1 MRIVLVNW
9 ARFADGARAGG
20 GVNGYARDLAL
31 ELVARGH
38 EVAWL
43 SSGLSYVGDAALEVS
58 RACEVRRLPDDQ
70 GVQVYDIVNSP
81 VLAPG
86 IFQFREPM
94 GEISAP
100 TLEAELTRFL
110 RIWRP
115 EIVHFHNIEGF
126 SCGCIDAAKVSEPGW
141 PGAAVL
147 FSLHNYHTLCPQVYL
162 MHKGATPC
170 FDFDNGHACEG
181 CMTGHDPVA
190 ERRVRAGLDPVA
202 PSIRSES
209 PARAPIVPAA
219 FARVAR
225 MARRAVKASIPL
237 PIIEPPMPGRGV
249 RGHEDAAAATPSERP
264 APAPSPW
271 SEEHLTQPT
280 WRPLDNRCD
289 PPPSSARVM
298 SPYGVRRRAMVD
310 MLSRC
315 DRVLAVSSFV
325 RRKFESMG
333 VPASVLR
340 EMPIGSRMVDRAA
353 RHPWLGP
360 AMRDVR
366 PVVRLGFMGYNNA
379 YKGLPMLLDSL
390 DLLVPETLSRLDLSI
405 WAKDIEPDLA
415 RVESFRRRLAG
426 LQVRG
431 GYAHEEVP
439 GMLAGI
445 DAGLVPSIW
454 WDNGPQTVMEFLACG
469 VPVIGAALGGIVDLV
484 HHEVNGLLFRGNDR
498 FDLARTLARVAADPA
513 MLARLRD
520 GIRPPQTMAAHAA
533 AMEAEY
539 RAMLAARAS

>member
-9 ARFADGARAGG
+9 GKFADGARAGG

-43 SSGLSYVGDAALEVS
+43 SSGRTYVAGFGSGVGGP
-58 RACEVRRLPDDQ
+58 CQVRRMPDEE

-81 VLAPG
+81 VIAPG
-86 IFQFREPM
+86 ILQFREPL
-94 GEISAP
+94 GEVSAP
-100 TLEAELTRFL
+100 ALETELTRFL

-126 SCGCIDAAKVSEPGW
+126 SCGCIDAARASEPGW
-141 PGAAVL
+141 PGAAVI
-147 FSLHNYHTLCPQVYL
+147 FSLHNYHTICPQVYL
-162 MHKGATPC
+162 MHHGTTPC

-181 CMTGHDPVA
+181 CMQGFDSSA
-190 ERRVRAGLDPVA
+190 ERWARAGVDPSA
-202 PSIRSES
+202 
-209 PARAPIVPAA
+209 
-219 FARVAR
+219 VAR
-225 MARRAVKASIPL
+225 GGRATGLKAMLPGPVVRVFRRVVESSRSTLVIQQAL
-237 PIIEPPMPGRGV
+237 PGRGV
-249 RGHEDAAAATPSERP
+249 EGHEDAAPATRSPPCSHGPAA
-264 APAPSPW
+264 W
-271 SEEHLTQPT
+271 SEGQFTQPS
-280 WRPLDNRCD
+280 WRPLDNACE
-289 PPPSSARVM
+289 PPPASSRLI
-298 SPYGVRRRAMVD
+298 SPYGVRRQAMID

-340 EMPIGSRMVDRAA
+340 EMPIGSRMADRAA
-353 RHPWLGP
+353 RHPWLAP
-360 AMRDVR
+360 AIRDVR
-366 PVVRLGFMGYNNA
+366 PVVRLGFMGYNNP

-390 DLLVPETLSRLDLSI
+390 DLLVPETLARLDLSI
-405 WAKDIEPDLA
+405 WAKDIEPDLP
-415 RVESFRRRLAG
+415 RLESFRLRLAG
-426 LQVRG
+426 LNVRG
-431 GYAHEEVP
+431 GYAHDDVP

-445 DAGLVPSIW
+445 DGGLVPSIW

-484 HHEVNGLLFRGNDR
+484 RHEVNGLLFRGNDR

-513 MLARLRD
+513 MLARLRA
-520 GIRPPQTMAAHAA
+520 GISPPITMASHAA
-533 AMEAEY
+533 TIEIEY
-539 RAMLAARAS
+539 QTTLSSRTA

>member
-43 SSGLSYVGDAALEVS
+43 SSGLAYVADAAADVS
-58 RACEVRRLPDDQ
+58 GVCEVRRWPDDQ
-70 GVQVYDIVNSP
+70 GVQVYDVVNSP
-81 VLAPG
+81 VVAPG
-86 IFQFREPM
+86 IFQFPEPL

-100 TLEAELTRFL
+100 ALEAELTRFL

-115 EIVHFHNIEGF
+115 DIVHFHNIEGF
-126 SCGCIDAAKVSEPGW
+126 SCGCVDAAKVSDPGW
-141 PGAAVL
+141 SGAAVL

-162 MHKGATPC
+162 MHQGAVPC

-181 CMTGHDPVA
+181 CMPAHDPAA
-190 ERRVRAGLDPVA
+190 EKRLRAGLDPAGPPPV
-202 PSIRSES
+202 PEPQRRRSIL
-209 PARAPIVPAA
+209 PAPIVRAA
-219 FARVAR
+219 RF
-225 MARRAVKASIPL
+225 ARRAVKSSIPL
-237 PIIEPPMPGRGV
+237 PIIEPPLPGRSV
-249 RGHEDAAAATPSERP
+249 RGHEDAAAATSVEPSAASP
-264 APAPSPW
+264 LPW
-271 SEEHLTQPT
+271 SEEHLTQST

-289 PPPSSARVM
+289 PPPASSRVM
-298 SPYGVRRRAMVD
+298 SPYGVRRRAMVE

-325 RRKFESMG
+325 QRKFESMG
-333 VPASVLR
+333 VPASVMR
-340 EMPIGSRMVDRAA
+340 AMPIGSRMVDRAV
-353 RHPWLGP
+353 RHPWLSP

-379 YKGLPMLLDSL
+379 YKGLPMLMDAL
-390 DLLVPETLSRLDLSI
+390 DLLVPETLARLDLSI
-405 WAKDIEPDLA
+405 WAKDIERDLP
-415 RVESFRRRLAG
+415 RVESFRHRLAA
-426 LQVRG
+426 LHVRG
-431 GYAHEEVP
+431 GYAHDEVP

-469 VPVIGAALGGIVDLV
+469 VPVVGAALGGIVDLV
-484 HHEVNGLLFRGNDR
+484 RHEVNGLLFRGNDR
-498 FDLARTLARVAADPA
+498 FDLARTLARIAADPA
-513 MLARLRD
+513 LLGRLRD
-520 GIRPPQTMAAHAA
+520 GVRPPMTMAAHAA

-539 RAMLAARAS
+539 RATIAARTS

>member
-9 ARFADGARAGG
+9 AKFADGARAGG

-31 ELVARGH
+31 ALVARGH

-43 SSGLSYVGDAALEVS
+43 SAGLTYVADAASELS
-58 RACEVRRLPDDQ
+58 GACEVRRLPDDE

-81 VLAPG
+81 VVAPG
-86 IFQFREPM
+86 IFQFRDPM

-100 TLEAELTRFL
+100 ALEAELTRFL
-110 RIWRP
+110 RVWRP

-141 PGAAVL
+141 PGAAVY

-162 MHKGATPC
+162 MHKGTTPC
-170 FDFDNGHACEG
+170 IDFDNGHACEG
-181 CMTGHDPVA
+181 CMAGHDPLV
-190 ERRVRAGLDPVA
+190 EKRLRAGLDPA
-202 PSIRSES
+202 GPPPRPEPSGLGAILPS
-209 PARAPIVPAA
+209 PLGRMARL
-219 FARVAR
+219 
-225 MARRAVKASIPL
+225 ARRAVKASIPL
-237 PIIEPPMPGRGV
+237 PIIEPPMPGRSV
-249 RGHEDAAAATPSERP
+249 RGHEDAAPATLA
-264 APAPSPW
+264 APAPSAPVPW

-289 PPPSSARVM
+289 PPPASTRVM
-298 SPYGVRRRAMVD
+298 SPHGTRRQAMVD
-310 MLSRC
+310 MLARC

-333 VPASVLR
+333 VPAAVLR
-340 EMPIGSRMVDRAA
+340 EMPIGSRMVERAA
-353 RHPWLGP
+353 RHPWLLP
-360 AMRDVR
+360 SLRDVR
-366 PVVRLGFMGYNNA
+366 PVVRLGFMGYNNT
-379 YKGLPMLLDSL
+379 YKGLPMLLDAL
-390 DLLVPETLSRLDLSI
+390 DLLVPETLARLDLSI
-405 WAKDIEPDLA
+405 WAKDIEPDLP

-426 LQVRG
+426 LHVQG
-431 GYAHEEVP
+431 GYSHDDVP

-484 HHEVNGLLFRGNDR
+484 RHDVNGLLFRGNDR
-498 FDLARTLARVAADPA
+498 FDLARTLARVATDPT
-513 MLARLRD
+513 LLGRLRE
-520 GIRPPQTMAAHAA
+520 GIRPPLTMAAHAA

-539 RAMLAARAS
+539 RATIAARTS

>member
-31 ELVARGH
+31 ELASRGH
-38 EVAWL
+38 DVAWL
-43 SSGLSYVGDAALEVS
+43 SSGLSYVADGAAELS
-58 RACEVRRLPDDQ
+58 RPCEVRRLRDDQ
-70 GVQVYDIVNSP
+70 GVQIYDLVNSP

-86 IFQFREPM
+86 IFQFREPL

-100 TLEAELTRFL
+100 ALEAEFTRFL

-115 EIVHFHNIEGF
+115 EIVHFHNIEGL

-181 CMTGHDPVA
+181 CMSGHDPVA
-190 ERRVRAGLDPVA
+190 ERRVRAGLDPAA
-202 PSIRSES
+202 PPARPEP
-209 PARAPIVPAA
+209 PARAAILPVA

-225 MARRAVKASIPL
+225 FARRTVKASIPL

-249 RGHEDAAAATPSERP
+249 QGHEDAVAAAMPERP
-264 APAPSPW
+264 SPAIVPW
-271 SEEHLTQPT
+271 SQEHLTQPA
-280 WRPLDNRCD
+280 WRPLDNRCE
-289 PPPSSARVM
+289 PPPASSRVM
-298 SPYGVRRRAMVD
+298 SPYGVRRRAMID

-333 VPASVLR
+333 VPASVMR
-340 EMPIGSRMVDRAA
+340 EMPIGSRMADRAA
-353 RHPWLGP
+353 RHPWLAP

-379 YKGLPMLLDSL
+379 YKGLPMLLDTL
-390 DLLVPETLSRLDLSI
+390 DLLVPEILSRLDLSI
-405 WAKDIEPDLA
+405 WAKDIEPDLG
-415 RVESFRRRLAG
+415 RVESFRHRLAG
-426 LQVRG
+426 LHVRG
-431 GYAHEEVP
+431 GYSHEEVP

-484 HHEVNGLLFRGNDR
+484 RHEVDGLLFRGNDR

-513 MLARLRD
+513 LLGRLRD
-520 GIRPPQTMAAHAA
+520 GIRPPPTMAAHAA

-539 RAMLAARAS
+539 RAMIVARTS